1 MLKRVLTALVLA
13 PLALAVIWLMPTAG
27 VAVLF
32 GIVVMLGGAEWA
44 RLIGLVSTRS
54 QLIFLVGLLLLLA
67 LGWIFY
73 RSDWSNVPVVA
84 LAAAGWLLAL
94 YWLWRYSQFGGTPPP
109 PSLVGALLGY
119 LVLGLA
125 WFSLVVLHG
134 FDDGAYLVTL
144 LLVVVWGADT
154 GAYFVGR
161 SLGRHKLAPA
171 ISPGK
176 TREGAVGGLLLALL
190 AGSLMHL
197 VLDPGWPSLLA
208 LVPLLVVTVLFS
220 IAGDLFESMIKRQ
233 HGAKDSGTLL
243 PGHGGV
249 LDRIDSLTAAA
260 PIFVMGL
267 LWWRMTP

>member
-1 MLKRVLTALVLA
+1 MLNRVLTALVLA

-54 QLIFLVGLLLLLA
+54 QLFFLIGLLLVLA
-67 LGWIFY
+67 FGWIFY
-73 RSDWSNVPVVA
+73 RSALSNVPIVA
-84 LAAAGWLLAL
+84 LAAAGWLLIL
-94 YWLWRYSQFGGTPPP
+94 YWRRRTAELAVAP
-109 PSLVGALLGY
+109 LVGALIGY

-134 FDDGAYLVTL
+134 LEDGAYLVTL
-144 LLVVVWGADT
+144 LLLVVWGADT
-154 GAYFVGR
+154 GAYVAGR
-161 SLGRHKLAPA
+161 SLGRHKLAPV

-190 AGSLMHL
+190 AGGLLHL
-197 VLDPGWPSLLA
+197 ALNPGEPSLPVL
-208 LVPLLVVTVLFS
+208 LPLLAVTVLFS
-220 IAGDLFESMIKRQ
+220 IVGDLFESMIKRQ

>member
-1 MLKRVLTALVLA
+1 MLNRVLTALVLA

-54 QLIFLVGLLLLLA
+54 QLFFLIGVLLVLA
-67 LGWIFY
+67 FGWIFY
-73 RSDWSNVPVVA
+73 RSALSNVPIVA
-84 LAAAGWLLAL
+84 LAAAGWLLIL
-94 YWLWRYSQFGGTPPP
+94 YWLRRYSQLGGTPPP
-109 PSLVGALLGY
+109 PPLVGALIGY

-134 FDDGAYLVTL
+134 LEDGAYLVTL
-144 LLVVVWGADT
+144 LLLVVWGADT
-154 GAYFVGR
+154 GAYVAGR
-161 SLGRHKLAPA
+161 SLGRHKLAPV
-171 ISPGK
+171 IGPGK

-190 AGSLMHL
+190 AGGLLHL
-197 VLDPGWPSLLA
+197 ALNPGEPSLPVL
-208 LVPLLVVTVLFS
+208 LPLLAVTVLFS
-220 IAGDLFESMIKRQ
+220 IVGDLFESMIKRQ